1 MEWGWDYVEF
11 FSAVCWQ
18 GWFKAL
24 LRMPNTVHVF
34 LDRGSWWG
42 SDMLLDPCP
51 GTIVASGEV
60 ETVKEEIL
68 FGGE

>member
-1 MEWGWDYVEF
+1 
-11 FSAVCWQ
+11 
-18 GWFKAL
+18 
-24 LRMPNTVHVF
+24 MPNTVHVF